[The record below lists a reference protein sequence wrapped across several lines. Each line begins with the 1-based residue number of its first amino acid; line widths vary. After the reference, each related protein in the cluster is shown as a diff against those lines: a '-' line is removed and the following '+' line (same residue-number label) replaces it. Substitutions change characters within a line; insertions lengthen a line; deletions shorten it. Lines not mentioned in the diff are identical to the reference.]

1 MLIQVQ
7 YSFLCSLHPKK
18 LRALF
23 TTNVL
28 KAYYNVLAITHRID
42 KLVGNKKIGHQDA
55 KDKSG
60 WVYYTCSDVITKH
73 CQRHNRPKVLVLSPN
88 FLSQATSKYW
98 PPFLTEIKFQNLGLT
113 AVFIALWVFKRPM
126 EKGKRNSGTL
136 SLILFTSKYFRRKIH
151 LCPSF

>member
-1 MLIQVQ
+1 MLLLCRIKRCRCRKTLKMLIQVQ

-88 FLSQATSKYW
+88 FYRKQLQSIDLHI
-98 PPFLTEIKFQNLGLT
+98 LTEIQLQNLDLT

-126 EKGKRNSGTL
+126 ERGQ
-136 SLILFTSKYFRRKIH
+136 
-151 LCPSF
+151 